1 MAQGVITEIG
11 RKKLC
16 RSHAGD
22 QTLPAITQ
30 MAFGSGGVDADG
42 NVIAPLEAESE
53 LKNEL
58 LRKKYDTYT
67 MLSDTKCKYECE
79 LKESEL
85 PGAAISE
92 IGLYDAD
99 GGYRYHQAFYRKRK
113 GCGYQH
119 DFLYQRYILGRQDM
133 AKNLTIQDEPVY
145 NEQMG
150 VLEPTTPAHA
160 DYFNERYAQL
170 LNNGKA
176 NRRDAKIFEDDVNGG
191 KMRLGMENGHLY
203 YEEL

>member
-1 MAQGVITEIG
+1 MAENLTQNQIITIAG
-11 RKKLC
+11 RKKML
-16 RSHAGD
+16 RARAGEI
-22 QTLPAITQ
+22 QLPKIVGFV
-30 MAFGSGGVDADG
+30 FGDGGVDADG

-99 GGYRYHQAFYRKRK
+99 GDIVTIKRFTAK
-113 GCGYQH
+113 GK
-119 DFLYQRYILGRQDM
+119 DADLYQRYILGRQDM

-145 NEQMG
+145 NEQMEA
-150 VLEPTTPAHA
+150 LEPTTPAHA